1 MSCIILNTLAA
12 ADLIV
17 MSNAKKNGA
26 NKNSHESRE
35 GEYPPVPEEAIVKPE
50 DERPVKMQMR
60 PEEDLEES
68 DGDIESADTGSEDMD
83 GDGSP
88 DWDPAV
94 GPGV

>member
-1 MSCIILNTLAA
+1 MSTPKEN
-12 ADLIV
+12 
-17 MSNAKKNGA
+17 NAS
-26 NKNSHESRE
+26 KNSGESGK
-35 GEYPPVPEEAIVKPE
+35 GEYLPVPEAAIVKPE

-60 PEEDLEES
+60 PEENLEEREAE
-68 DGDIESADTGSEDMD
+68 IESADTGSEDMD

>member
-1 MSCIILNTLAA
+1 MSTTK
-12 ADLIV
+12 D
-17 MSNAKKNGA
+17 SDA
-26 NKNSHESRE
+26 NDNSSESGE
-35 GEYPPVPEEAIVKPE
+35 GIVKPE

-60 PEEDLEES
+60 PEENLEEREA
-68 DGDIESADTGSEDMD
+68 DIESGDTGSEEDMD

>member
-1 MSCIILNTLAA
+1 LGE
-12 ADLIV
+12 LIV
-17 MSNAKKNGA
+17 VSTARKNQA
-26 NKNSHESRE
+26 NESS
-35 GEYPPVPEEAIVKPE
+35 GESGKEQYPPVPEGAIVKPE

-60 PEEDLEES
+60 PEENLEEREA
-68 DGDIESADTGSEDMD
+68 DIGSSDTGSEDMD

>member
-1 MSCIILNTLAA
+1 MP
-12 ADLIV
+12 
-17 MSNAKKNGA
+17 
-26 NKNSHESRE
+26 E
-35 GEYPPVPEEAIVKPE
+35 GAIVKPE

-60 PEEDLEES
+60 PEENLEEREA
-68 DGDIESADTGSEDMD
+68 DIESADTGSEDMD

>member
-1 MSCIILNTLAA
+1 MSAA
-12 ADLIV
+12 RDD
-17 MSNAKKNGA
+17 
-26 NKNSHESRE
+26 KNSNENSDHAGS
-35 GEYPPVPEEAIVKPE
+35 GEYPPVPDDAIVKPE

-60 PEEDLEES
+60 PEESLEEREA
-68 DGDIESADTGSEDMD
+68 DIESADTGSEDMD

>member
-1 MSCIILNTLAA
+1 MSTPRKTQTN
-12 ADLIV
+12 
-17 MSNAKKNGA
+17 
-26 NKNSHESRE
+26 ESSSDSGKE
-35 GEYPPVPEEAIVKPE
+35 EYPPVPEGAIVKPE

-60 PEEDLEES
+60 PEENLEEREA
-68 DGDIESADTGSEDMD
+68 DIESSDTSSEDMD

>member
-1 MSCIILNTLAA
+1 MSTAKENN
-12 ADLIV
+12 
-17 MSNAKKNGA
+17 NANE
-26 NKNSHESRE
+26 NSGESGKE
-35 GEYPPVPEEAIVKPE
+35 EYPAVPEAAIVKPE

-60 PEEDLEES
+60 PEENLEEREA
-68 DGDIESADTGSEDMD
+68 DIESANTGSEDMD

>member
-1 MSCIILNTLAA
+1 MSTPKEN
-12 ADLIV
+12 
-17 MSNAKKNGA
+17 NANE
-26 NKNSHESRE
+26 NSGESRK
-35 GEYPPVPEEAIVKPE
+35 GEYPPVPEGAIVKPE

-60 PEEDLEES
+60 PEENLEEREA
-68 DGDIESADTGSEDMD
+68 DIESADTGSEDMD